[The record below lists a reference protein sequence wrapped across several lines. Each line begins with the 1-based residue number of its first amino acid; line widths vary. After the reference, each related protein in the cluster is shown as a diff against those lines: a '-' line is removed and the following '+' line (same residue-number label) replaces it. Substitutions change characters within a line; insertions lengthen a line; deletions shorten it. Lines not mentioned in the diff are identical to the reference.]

1 MQRLS
6 VTFALVMHM
15 YLTENTQS
23 MYHKN
28 NSASDV
34 QEICLCL
41 IREPVKIMEQ
51 MLSYWQ
57 SNVIVCLTTHSRL
70 RGWEHISKGFILQ
83 DFKS

>member
-51 MLSYWQ
+51 MLSY
-57 SNVIVCLTTHSRL
+57 
-70 RGWEHISKGFILQ
+70 
-83 DFKS
+83 